1 MKVAEPDRAFLVA
14 EAEAFAAQLPEG
26 DLRSALTAV
35 VAASDAGDVPAELE
49 ERVGSLA
56 ALSIETGRARSVHGP
71 AGVRALTALWKDSPQ
86 GRRAVE
92 EAREL
97 EQALVALR
105 GRSLEAVRVIPT
117 GPGAHAI
124 TIAAGGVE
132 VRLSVEI
139 GTIGLRGVNVGGGGV
154 GE

>member
-1 MKVAEPDRAFLVA
+1 VAEADRAFLAA
-14 EAEAFAAQLPEG
+14 EAEAFAAQLPRGE
-26 DLRSALTAV
+26 LRDALAAV
-35 VAASDAGDVPAELE
+35 VSASDAGEVPDELE

-56 ALSIETGRARSVHGP
+56 ALSIETGRARSVHGS

-86 GRRAVE
+86 GRRAAE

-132 VRLSVEI
+132 VRLSVEV
-139 GTIGLRGVNVGGGGV
+139 GTVGLRGVNVGSGGM

>member
-1 MKVAEPDRAFLVA
+1 MKVAEADRAFLVA
-14 EAEAFAAQLPEG
+14 EAEAFAEQLPDGE
-26 DLRSALTAV
+26 LRQALAAV
-35 VAASDAGDVPAELE
+35 VSSSADGEVPAELE
-49 ERVGSLA
+49 ERVGSIA

-71 AGVRALTALWKDSPQ
+71 AGVRGLTALWKDSPQ
-86 GRRAVE
+86 GRRVAE

-97 EQALVALR
+97 EQALTALR

-139 GTIGLRGVNVGGGGV
+139 GTVGLRGVNVGGGGI

>member
-1 MKVAEPDRAFLVA
+1 VAEGDRAFLVA
-14 EAEAFAAQLPEG
+14 EAEAFAAQLPDGEPRDALEVVVEASREG
-26 DLRSALTAV
+26 E
-35 VAASDAGDVPAELE
+35 VPAELE
-49 ERVGSLA
+49 ARVGSLA

-86 GRRAVE
+86 GRRASE

-132 VRLSVEI
+132 VRLSVEH
-139 GTIGLRGVNVGGGGV
+139 GGIGLRGVNVGGGGV